1 MSILLD
7 LLFPRLCYG
16 CSQIGSYFCPECTKK
31 LTTGKLNHLTSS
43 KIEAHLS
50 LFNDS
55 TVKQAILDLKY
66 NFVSD
71 LAPSLAKI
79 SAYTLKKRFP
89 LIVEY
94 WRQSDFCFI
103 PVPLHHYRQNWR
115 GFNQASLIGQSL
127 AKFLNLPFNP
137 NLVTKT
143 KYTLT
148 QAKTSHKVLRL
159 KNQQNTFSL
168 RSPYKTI
175 SPALSRE
182 GSGEGFVLPSHIII
196 FDDVYTTGA
205 TSTSLAKIFPKN
217 TSIWILSLV

>member
-159 KNQQNTFSL
+159 KNQQSAFSFN
-168 RSPYKTI
+168 SSSVIASKAKQSQPI
-175 SPALSRE
+175 IPQN
-182 GSGEGFVLPSHIII
+182 III

-205 TSTSLAKIFPKN
+205 TSTSLAKIFPQN